1 VLRLRSIHPDS
12 VLYRRWSALMLV
24 PMAFTALITP
34 MEVGLVLDSS
44 LPGIFT
50 ADRIID
56 MLLVLD
62 MLVNFFL
69 VYFSTNAGVMIYDR
83 RRIAMHYLRTTFAL
97 DLVSSVPL
105 DLLWAMLFSESILYL
120 KAVRHRFTASQASSA
135 TQRVLSERTQIVSH
149 AGSMYFA
156 VHCARACE
164 SVWAATCSTCKA

>member
-1 VLRLRSIHPDS
+1 
-12 VLYRRWSALMLV
+12 
-24 PMAFTALITP
+24 MAYTALITP

-69 VYFSTNAGVMIYDR
+69 VYFSTNPGVMIYDR

-97 DLVSSVPL
+97 DLLSSVPL

-120 KAVRHRFTASQASSA
+120 KAVRYRALKLG
-135 TQRVLSERTQIVSH
+135 LSRHVPNMSRHLTETSIV
-149 AGSMYFA
+149 AIY
-156 VHCARACE
+156 VH
-164 SVWAATCSTCKA
+164 SVKIAAHVPMLVSL